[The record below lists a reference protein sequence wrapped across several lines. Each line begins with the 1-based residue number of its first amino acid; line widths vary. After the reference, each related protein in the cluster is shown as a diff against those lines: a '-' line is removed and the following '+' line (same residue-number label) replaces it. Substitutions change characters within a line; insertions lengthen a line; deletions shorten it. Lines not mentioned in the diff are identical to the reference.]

1 MRRGRFER
9 SHQLDF
15 PQPGPL
21 DSPKRSQE
29 KNMKPAFFPPKHE
42 VVLKQLRYER
52 AAEDQRLSKLQ
63 LKIVERMSKEQ
74 EMRAS

>member
-1 MRRGRFER
+1 
-9 SHQLDF
+9 
-15 PQPGPL
+15 
-21 DSPKRSQE
+21 
-29 KNMKPAFFPPKHE
+29 MKPAFFPPKHE